1 MLLRLLLA
9 WAAAAPG
16 LGQAPWAPEPRA
28 ACSPGGCYALFP
40 RRGTFL
46 EAWRACRELGGDL
59 ATPRTPEE
67 AQRLGSLVGAGPA
80 SGLLWIGLQRQ
91 ARQCQP
97 QRPLRGFTW
106 TTGDQDTAF
115 TNWAQPAS
123 ASGAPCRA
131 QRCAALEA
139 AREHRWLEGS
149 CTLAVDGYLC
159 QFGFEG
165 SCPALPEEA
174 GQAGPAVY
182 TTPFQLVSTELEWLP
197 FGSVAAVPCRTGRE
211 ASVLCVRQ
219 PGGGVSWSRA
229 GPLCPGAGGCSPDNG
244 GCEQECVEEADGL
257 VSCRCSEGFRLAADG
272 RGCEDPCA
280 QAPCEQQC
288 EPAGPLG
295 YSCHCRLGF
304 RPAEDEPHRCLDTDE
319 CQIAGVCQ
327 QMCVNYVGGFECYCS
342 EGHELEADGISCS
355 PAGDGDAGA
364 RASPGLGEQLL
375 EDGEDEDDED
385 DGGEAW
391 EDFDDGWTDMPGL
404 PWMGATRPPDFGL
417 AYGPGFPEDRE
428 PQMLHLDPTWPP
440 PLGAPRA
447 PHHSSVLSVTRP
459 LVVSAT
465 RPTLPSAHQPLI
477 ISATRPPLAPAP
489 GHPKVPAMHP
499 ALRPDHSFPVIS
511 VNYPDL
517 PSVRQPPVTPA
528 PQHPRVPA
536 MHPALHPDQRF
547 PKISVNYPD
556 LPSVHQPPVTP
567 APSPAR
573 PSAPQPPAISAKH
586 PELPTSPQFPMF
598 PDAQVVGSQAT
609 THWPG
614 IPAGHTP
621 VATAPSAHQSP
632 VTADVP
638 ALGARA
644 THLPRTSAPQP
655 SLSTTS
661 SSPAAPAH
669 RVPVPAAAQ
678 PPGLPAPLP
687 PRSPRNQ
694 SAPSSPAHASSKT
707 PQVPRA
713 GASPPTLTPMPSATP
728 AAAPTA
734 LGEASPAGR
743 SRRDDRWLL
752 VALLVPTC
760 VFLVVLLALGI
771 VYCTRCGPHAPNKR
785 ITDCYR
791 WVTHSGSKGPPEPT
805 PHRGSLTGV
814 QTCRT
819 SV

>member
-9 WAAAAPG
+9 WAAAVPT
-16 LGQAPWAPEPRA
+16 LGQVPWATEPRA
-28 ACSPGGCYALFP
+28 ACSPDSCYALFP
-40 RRGTFL
+40 RRCTFL

-67 AQRLGSLVGAGPA
+67 AQRVDSLVGAGPA

-115 TNWAQPAS
+115 TNWAQPAP
-123 ASGAPCRA
+123 GGPCRA

-139 AREHRWLEGS
+139 TGEHRWLEGS

-182 TTPFQLVSTELEWLP
+182 TTPFHLVSSELEWLP
-197 FGSVAAVPCRTGRE
+197 FGSVAAVRCQTGRE
-211 ASVLCVRQ
+211 ASVLCVKQ
-219 PGGGVSWSRA
+219 PEGGVSWSRA

-244 GCEQECVEEADGL
+244 GCEQECVEEVDGH
-257 VSCRCSEGFRLAADG
+257 VSCRCAEGFRLAADG
-272 RGCEDPCA
+272 RSCEDPCA

-288 EPAGPLG
+288 EPGGPQG

-304 RPAEDEPHRCLDTDE
+304 RPAEDEPHRCVDTDE

-355 PAGDGDAGA
+355 PAGDMGA
-364 RASPGLGEQLL
+364 RASQDLGEELL
-375 EDGEDEDDED
+375 EDREDEE

-391 EDFDDGWTDMPGL
+391 EDFDDGWTEMPGM
-404 PWMGATRPPDFGL
+404 PWMEATQPPDFGL
-417 AYGPGFPEDRE
+417 AYGPSFPEDRE
-428 PQMLHLDPTWPP
+428 PQMLYLDPTWPP
-440 PLGAPRA
+440 PLSAPRA
-447 PHHSSVLSVTRP
+447 PYHSSVLSVTRP
-459 LVVSAT
+459 VVVSAT
-465 RPTLPSAHQPLI
+465 RPTLPSAHQPSI
-477 ISATRPPLAPAP
+477 ISATHPPLAPAP
-489 GHPKVPAMHP
+489 EPPRIPAMHP
-499 ALRPDHSFPVIS
+499 ALRPDHQFPVISANYPDLPSVRQPPPSTTPCPQPPRIPAMHPALRPDHQFPKIS

-517 PSVRQPPVTPA
+517 PSVRQPPT
-528 PQHPRVPA
+528 
-536 MHPALHPDQRF
+536 
-547 PKISVNYPD
+547 ISA
-556 LPSVHQPPVTP
+556 T
-567 APSPAR
+567 SPAR
-573 PSAPQPPAISAKH
+573 PPAPQPPVISATY
-586 PELPTSPQFPMF
+586 PELSTAHQSPMF
-598 PDAQVVGSQAT
+598 PEHQVAESQAT

-614 IPAGHTP
+614 IPANHTP
-621 VATAPSAHQSP
+621 LCSPVPCDPSCPGSQSPGHPPSQNLDSPAFSGHYLQVPCGPCPSSPCACCHPAPS
-632 VTADVP
+632 
-638 ALGARA
+638 
-644 THLPRTSAPQP
+644 P
-655 SLSTTS
+655 SH
-661 SSPAAPAH
+661 SPAPSE
-669 RVPVPAAAQ
+669 PTN
-678 PPGLPAPLP
+678 
-687 PRSPRNQ
+687 RN
-694 SAPSSPAHASSKT
+694 APSSPTHTYSQT
-707 PQVPRA
+707 PQVPRE
-713 GASPPTLTPMPSATP
+713 GASHPQLTPMPSAAP
-728 AAAPTA
+728 SAAPTA

-743 SRRDDRWLL
+743 SRGDDRWLL

-771 VYCTRCGPHAPNKR
+771 VYCTRCGPHAPSKR

-791 WVTHSGSKGPPEPT
+791 WVTHSGNKGPTEPV
-805 PHRGSLTGV
+805 PHRGSLPGV